1 MQEFSMK
8 TQKHTSKC
16 KFCLKPVAAAKGS
29 MPQIF
34 QASLQQY
41 VNQELPEVHAGF
53 RRVRETGDPIAN
65 IRCITEKPREFHTK
79 KKSTS
84 SLSTL
89 KSLTVWITTNCG
101 KFFKR

>member
-1 MQEFSMK
+1 MK